1 MFDTE
6 NGEVLKYLKNSYKEC
21 RTQISHSISSGDAH
35 RLPHGVLGLEPR

>member
-21 RTQISHSISSGDAH
+21 RTQIPPQYIKGQCSQTAPWGA
-35 RLPHGVLGLEPR
+35 